1 MSLWPG
7 QSLSYDDGLYNSFTA
22 PASAPTP
29 AQVCQLSDAVSLA
42 IGVSLCRTAGM
53 VSPG

>member
-7 QSLSYDDGLYNSFTA
+7 QSLSCDDGLYNPFTA

-29 AQVCQLSDAVSLA
+29 AQVCQLSDVVSLT
-42 IGVSLCRTAGM
+42 IRVSLCRTAGLF
-53 VSPG
+53 SPG